1 MKKLFAA
8 TGTSLLVAGLMSV
21 APAAPAKHAAPAK
34 APAKHTMSKMSAK
47 PKITQ
52 ASGTVVSMTK
62 TSLTIRPTQNKKMGA
77 SKTVAIPKSAKVWI
91 GSKASKLS
99 ALKPSQH
106 VTISMRNGTVTSVR
120 ASAMSVHST
129 SSHKPAS
136 RKAMTHKTSAMHST
150 KAPTAKSLSAMKH
163 K

>member
-8 TGTSLLVAGLMSV
+8 TGTSLLVAGLMSIS
-21 APAAPAKHAAPAK
+21 PAAPVKHAAPAK
-34 APAKHTMSKMSAK
+34 APAKHAMSKMSAK
-47 PKITQ
+47 PKISQ

-62 TSLTIRPTQNKKMGA
+62 TTLTIRPTQNKKMGA
-77 SKTVAIPKSAKVWI
+77 SKTVLIPASAKVWI

-99 ALKPSQH
+99 ALKPQEH
-106 VTISMRNGTVTSVR
+106 VTISMRNGAVTSVR
-120 ASAMSVHST
+120 AAAM

-136 RKAMTHKTSAMHST
+136 HKAVTHKTSATHST
-150 KAPTAKSLSAMKH
+150 KAPAAKSLSAMKH